1 MQTVAIDHLSIRK
14 ISRIS
19 PILSHAPAEGQT
31 LSVRRIGRLDE
42 K

>member
-14 ISRIS
+14 ISWIS

-31 LSVRRIGRLDE
+31 LSVRRIGLLD
-42 K
+42 